1 MKLRS
6 LLVVVSVIAGL
17 FPAAFG
23 DSNILT
29 LATTTSTQNSGLLDY
44 LHPDFEAKTGIKIKV
59 IARGT
64 GASLQLARQG
74 NADVVLAHDPDAEE
88 QFVAGGYGISRCPV
102 MYNDFVLI
110 GPKGDPAGIQNIT
123 DAAAAFRTICEHGC
137 LFVSRGDNSGTH
149 VKEQSLWQA
158 SAVPLEK
165 KESEFTEGGEKVTF
179 SMVFPRGDWYK
190 SVGQGMGNVI
200 QYATEKRGYTL
211 SDRGTYYAYAFAP
224 VPRTDL
230 IICCEGD
237 PRLRNPYSVIAVNPA
252 KLPNVNAGAA
262 AKYVEWITSE
272 ETQARIAAFQVGG
285 KTLFH
290 RAS

>member
-1 MKLRS
+1 MKLRV
-6 LLVVVSVIAGL
+6 LLAVLWAVAAL

-23 DSNILT
+23 DTNVLT

-74 NADVVLAHDPDAEE
+74 NADVVLAHDPDAEA
-88 QFVAGGYGISRCPV
+88 QFVAGGYGINRRPV

-110 GPKGDPAGIQNIT
+110 GPKADPAGIQNTT
-123 DAAAAFRTICEHGC
+123 DAAAALKKICDHGC

-149 VKEQSLWQA
+149 AKEQVLWQA

-179 SMVFPRGDWYK
+179 SMVYPQGDWYK

-211 SDRGTYYAYAFAP
+211 SDRGTYYAYAFAA

-230 IICCEGD
+230 VICCEGD
-237 PRLRNPYSVIAVNPA
+237 QRLRNPYSVIAVNPA
-252 KLPNVNAGAA
+252 KLPNVNIGAA
-262 AKYVEWITSE
+262 NKYVEWMTSE
-272 ETQARIAAFQVGG
+272 ATQARIAAFQVGG
-285 KTLFH
+285 KALFH
-290 RAS
+290 PAP